1 MAVSEKKVTG
11 KFYRIWSATDKLW
24 HRISFWTHANDV
36 EFNDGKTAQTKVGAI
51 KGITTSTNTNE
62 TGYAADATTITTLN
76 QSVTT
81 LNQSVTELNQSLGN
95 LKLNGLGNLK
105 LNGLSSLKIDAG
117 TVVKE
122 VKSGNNSF
130 VLFDF
135 QQVKDI
141 FDLQD
146 ISATDIVI
154 LVSNGDGK
162 AFPFHL
168 EGVTFL
174 NNSWYVVFKDTLQ
187 GDMNCRVQYVMFYC
201 EH

>member
-11 KFYRIWSATDKLW
+11 KFYRIWSAADKLW

-51 KGITTSTNTNE
+51 KGITTSTNTHE

-76 QSVTT
+76 QSVTE
-81 LNQSVTELNQSLGN
+81 LNQSVGN
-95 LKLNGLGNLK
+95 LKTGLVNLK
-105 LNGLSSLKIDAG
+105 LGGGLSSIKISAG
-117 TVVKE
+117 TMVKE

-130 VLFDF
+130 VLFNF
-135 QQVKDI
+135 QQVKSI

-146 ISATDIVI
+146 FSATDIVI

-162 AFPFHL
+162 AFPAHI
-168 EGVTFL
+168 EGVTFM
-174 NNSWYVVFKDTLQ
+174 NNSWYVVFKDILQ
-187 GDMNCRVQYVMFYC
+187 GDMNCRVQYVMFYY
-201 EH
+201 EI

>member
-11 KFYRIWSATDKLW
+11 KFYRIWSAADKLW

-51 KGITTSTNTNE
+51 KGITTSTNTAE
-62 TGYAADATTITTLN
+62 TGYAADATTVTTLN

-95 LKLNGLGNLK
+95 LKTDLN
-105 LNGLSSLKIDAG
+105 LNGLSSIKIDAG

-130 VLFDF
+130 VLFNF
-135 QQVKDI
+135 QQVAEI
-141 FDLQD
+141 FGLQTL
-146 ISATDIVI
+146 SATDIVI

-162 AFPFHL
+162 AFPVHI
-168 EGVTFL
+168 EGVTFM
-174 NNSWYVVFKDTLQ
+174 NNSWYVVFKDILQ
-187 GDMNCRVQYVMFYC
+187 GDMNCRVQYIMFYC
-201 EH
+201 KH

>member
-11 KFYRIWSATDKLW
+11 KFYRIWSAADKLW

-51 KGITTSTNTNE
+51 KGITTSTNTHE
-62 TGYAADATTITTLN
+62 TGYAADATT
-76 QSVTT
+76 VTT

-95 LKLNGLGNLK
+95 LKTDLN
-105 LNGLSSLKIDAG
+105 LNGLSSIKIDAG

-130 VLFDF
+130 VLFNF
-135 QQVKDI
+135 QQVAEI
-141 FDLQD
+141 FGLQTL
-146 ISATDIVI
+146 SATDIVI

-162 AFPFHL
+162 AFPIHL
-168 EGVTFL
+168 EGVTFM
-174 NNSWYVVFKDTLQ
+174 NDNWYVVFKDTLQ
-187 GDMNCRVQYVMFYC
+187 VDMNCRVQYVMFYC
-201 EH
+201 KH

>member
-11 KFYRIWSATDKLW
+11 KFYRIWSAADKLW

-51 KGITTSTNTNE
+51 KGITTSTNTAE
-62 TGYAADATTITTLN
+62 TGYAADATT
-76 QSVTT
+76 VTT

-95 LKLNGLGNLK
+95 LKTDLN
-105 LNGLSSLKIDAG
+105 LNGLSNIKINAG

-130 VLFDF
+130 VLFNF
-135 QQVKDI
+135 QQVADI
-141 FDLQD
+141 FGLQNM
-146 ISATDIVI
+146 SATDIVI

-162 AFPFHL
+162 ALPAHL
-168 EGVTFL
+168 EGVTFM
-174 NNSWYVVFKDTLQ
+174 NDSWYVVFKDILQ
-187 GDMNCRVQYVMFYC
+187 GDMNCRVQYVIFYC
-201 EH
+201 KH

>member
-11 KFYRIWSATDKLW
+11 KFYRIWSTADRLW

-81 LNQSVTELNQSLGN
+81 LNQSVAELNQSLGN
-95 LKLNGLGNLK
+95 LKTDLN
-105 LNGLSSLKIDAG
+105 LNGLSNIKIDAG

-130 VLFDF
+130 VLFNF

-141 FDLQD
+141 FDSQD
-146 ISATDIVI
+146 LVATDIVI
-154 LVSNGDGK
+154 LVSNGDGR
-162 AFPFHL
+162 AFPSHI

-174 NNSWYVVFKDTLQ
+174 NDSWHVVFKDTLQ
-187 GDMNCRVQYVMFYC
+187 GNMDCRVQYVMFYC
-201 EH
+201 KH